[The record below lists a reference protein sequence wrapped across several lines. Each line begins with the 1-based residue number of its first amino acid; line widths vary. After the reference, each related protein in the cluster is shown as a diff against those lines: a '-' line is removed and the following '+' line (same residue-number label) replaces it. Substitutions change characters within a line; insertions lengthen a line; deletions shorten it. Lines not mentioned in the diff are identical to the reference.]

1 MCRRVKKRASYDSD
15 NCDCPMSESIESLD
29 TSLSIRN
36 SSVDLYRKPSDRC
49 AYLLPSSCHPPHT
62 TKNIPFSLALR
73 IVRICMDTDSQDL
86 RLGEL
91 QEMLRSHDYG
101 GGLIDTVI
109 QRPVTYDPRLRRSI

>member
-1 MCRRVKKRASYDSD
+1 
-15 NCDCPMSESIESLD
+15 MSESIEFLD